1 MVGSQQG
8 EFVWGPAEEAFSRQV
23 GSGQIPINTLF
34 SPLDAEG
41 ALIRTTNVDP
51 LIVDYDFDFM
61 QVIYDYWVRSG
72 NGTFL
77 EKVWPRMVM
86 ATSYALSRSLDQKT
100 QLYGAPY
107 GSTGTPMSGE
117 KGQALGPANT
127 VSMIIGLE
135 RMSEM
140 ARFIGDV
147 GAADFYQ
154 VQAQLSRTA
163 IDTLLWNETAGY
175 YASTLGGTGYDL
187 MDIAQVLLAGIGNE
201 KRQESFV
208 EKLSALRV
216 KAGYINGTRF
226 LDTPGVVDPY
236 YESFL
241 LEGLA
246 STKRT
251 KLAQDLL
258 DATWAPMV
266 NRDRNYTGGYWEYI
280 VSTTTFYQPLSFHN
294 LP

>member
-1 MVGSQQG
+1 
-8 EFVWGPAEEAFSRQV
+8 
-23 GSGQIPINTLF
+23 
-34 SPLDAEG
+34 
-41 ALIRTTNVDP
+41 
-51 LIVDYDFDFM
+51 
-61 QVIYDYWVRSG
+61 
-72 NGTFL
+72 
-77 EKVWPRMVM
+77 
-86 ATSYALSRSLDQKT
+86 
-100 QLYGAPY
+100 
-107 GSTGTPMSGE
+107 
-117 KGQALGPANT
+117 
-127 VSMIIGLE
+127 MIIALE

-140 ARFIGDV
+140 ARFIGDD

-154 VQAQLSRTA
+154 TQAKLSRTA

-175 YASTLGGTGYDL
+175 YAATLGGTGYDL

-201 KRQESFV
+201 QRQESFV
-208 EKLSALRV
+208 EKLSTLRV

-226 LDTPGVVDPY
+226 FDTPGVVDPY

-266 NRDRNYTGGYWEYI
+266 NRDRNHTGGYWEYI
-280 VSTTTFYQPLSFHN
+280 VSTTTLYPLII
-294 LP
+294 P